1 MWEPPLPVTGDIRW
15 ERLGDTSL
23 SRVAGAE
30 EDDFSPDALV
40 RAAQETPT
48 DEVSVR
54 VVRNNEGKLVHELRE
69 GDRGVVLV
77 PSGPN
82 EQVSGLALFTDLIPG
97 IEVDVSAYP
106 HELLGIWA
114 RDGQVRAFWSRSPSL
129 EPFETFPS
137 GSATYTGDAVG
148 LHAAVDGATAKFLA
162 KVNLDADFQTF
173 KVKGTVSGFRL
184 SDGSTLDDLTV
195 NLVETDFSKAGEPFS
210 GEAPRPVTGRRAVA
224 SGAPAGRTAMP
235 APWEERSALLQTTG
249 ALQCWEP
256 SPARCRPVER
266 VMMMTRWRHGINGEG
281 SRLGAQQP

>member
-1 MWEPPLPVTGDIRW
+1 MWEPPLPVTGDIQLK
-15 ERLGDTSL
+15 RLGDTSL

-30 EDDFSPDALV
+30 EDNFSPDALV
-40 RAAQETPT
+40 RAAQEIPT

-69 GDRGVVLV
+69 GGEDVLV

-82 EQVSGLALFTDLIPG
+82 KQVPGLALFTNLIPG
-97 IEVDVSAYP
+97 IEPDLSSYR

-129 EPFETFPS
+129 EPFEAFPPS

-162 KVNLDADFQTF
+162 KVKLDADFQTF

-210 GEAPRPVTGRRAVA
+210 GDTTAGNGAAGSGKWGARWSDGKARAVGGTFGFA
-224 SGAPAGRTAMP
+224 ADD
-235 APWEERSALLQTTG
+235 RSVT
-249 ALQCWEP
+249 
-256 SPARCRPVER
+256 V
-266 VMMMTRWRHGINGEG
+266 
-281 SRLGAQQP
+281 LGAFTGSVPSSGTGNDDDSVATRN